1 MLGLGERR
9 GLEAACLMGETSG
22 YLVDPKSS
30 RAVLSALQEAVG
42 FDVGYEALK
51 DRAEEMQEVVERIQQ
66 MEQGSAP
73 SDEDLRY
80 IG

>member
-1 MLGLGERR
+1 VV
-9 GLEAACLMGETSG
+9 LE
-22 YLVDPKSS
+22 
-30 RAVLSALQEAVG
+30 ALQEALG
-42 FDVGYEALK
+42 FEVGYDALA

-66 MEQGSAP
+66 MEQGAQPP